1 MALTQQ
7 QRIELGLDDPPP
19 IAGSPPA
26 TLTGEFIPVAA
37 PIGVPDA
44 QQANPNLRL
53 LVNPEA
59 GGKVTGPKL
68 RMVVNEL
75 LAGNV
80 EQVDKALKALLATNP
95 RVGVEL
101 YLELAQLSL
110 PKLRAVAMQVDD
122 RTSGDANPRTLTF
135 QQLQAAL
142 LG

>member
-1 MALTQQ
+1 MPLTPQ

-19 IAGSPPA
+19 VGGAP
-26 TLTGEFIPVAA
+26 LNGEFVPRDPASTPVPGSVAA
-37 PIGVPDA
+37 TA
-44 QQANPNLRL
+44 ANPKLSL
-53 LVNPEA
+53 LINPDE
-59 GGKVTGPKL
+59 KVTGPKL
-68 RMVVNEL
+68 RLVVNEL
-75 LAGNV
+75 LAGNLA
-80 EQVDKALKALLATNP
+80 QVDQALKFLLVNQP

-122 RTSGDANPRTLTF
+122 RTSGDVNPKLLSF